1 MVDKWA
7 GGITGSVL
15 LRDNEPAADLCAEL
29 MRGLSTL
36 PISSVNVDSEP
47 IEDGEDVVGNE

>member
-1 MVDKWA
+1 
-7 GGITGSVL
+7 
-15 LRDNEPAADLCAEL
+15 